1 MSGFQDEIKVAIQ
14 RGGNVDDERVRRIR
28 LLLLDRETGE
38 ERYCTLEEAENWD
51 WANPELW
58 RICNG
63 WQITSFDTLVNLL
76 SMKAEKGVEEIEIL
90 QSPRFMML
98 AGG

>member
-1 MSGFQDEIKVAIQ
+1 MSEFEDAIRYEHDEIDEKV
-14 RGGNVDDERVRRIR
+14 ERMR
-28 LLLLDRETGE
+28 LILLDRETGE
-38 ERYCTLEEAENWD
+38 ERCCTLEEARGWD

-58 RICNG
+58 RIVNG
-63 WQITSFDTLVNLL
+63 WQITSYDGLINLL

>member
-1 MSGFQDEIKVAIQ
+1 MSEFEDAMQCDAGDIEK
-14 RGGNVDDERVRRIR
+14 VRRMKLI
-28 LLLLDRETGE
+28 LLDRETGE
-38 ERYCTLEEAENWD
+38 ERCCTLDEAETWD

-58 RICNG
+58 RIVNG
-63 WQITSFDTLVNLL
+63 WQITSFDGLLNLL
-76 SMKAEKGVEEIEIL
+76 SMKVEKGVEEIEIL

>member
-1 MSGFQDEIKVAIQ
+1 MWEFEEVKRGHDKIDDKV
-14 RGGNVDDERVRRIR
+14 RKIR
-28 LLLLDRETGE
+28 LILLDRETGE
-38 ERYCTLEEAENWD
+38 ERCCTLDEAEAWD
-51 WANPELW
+51 WANPEMW
-58 RICNG
+58 RIVNG
-63 WQITSFDTLVNLL
+63 WQITSFDGLVNLL